1 MSVSAAPAPRTA
13 PRLAMWLVFA
23 AILVA
28 PLIAMRFTDQVNWTA
43 FDFAAA
49 AALLALLG
57 LSVEAATRLLH
68 RPLARRAAVA
78 AAVVLVALIWAE
90 GAVGIFH

>member
-1 MSVSAAPAPRTA
+1 MSVTPARPALPTLRT
-13 PRLAMWLVFA
+13 AMWLAFA
-23 AILVA
+23 ALPLV
-28 PLIAMRFTDQVNWTA
+28 PLIAMRFTEEVNWTP

-78 AAVVLVALIWAE
+78 AAVALVALIWAE
-90 GAVGIFH
+90 GAVGIFR